1 LIEIIHIT
9 NISIQCMYYVIFN
22 INHSYM
28 CTILTMIKNIFSALS
43 FSKKDTKYN
52 VMKYFIVTES
62 QPSVWTIIFILYL
75 LTTAQLARV
84 QRQYR
89 KQNCVMVGR

>member
-1 LIEIIHIT
+1 
-9 NISIQCMYYVIFN
+9 
-22 INHSYM
+22 M
-28 CTILTMIKNIFSALS
+28 CTILTMIKNILSALS

-52 VMKYFIVTES
+52 IMKYFIVTKS

-89 KQNCVMVGR
+89 KQNRVMVGR